1 MDSLFLLILLLLLLL
16 LLLVPGVGAGAGAG
30 AGAATLPDVFA
41 FAFAFAFA
49 FPFPF
54 RTVPDPVDGFVES
67 EVAAACAGLV
77 GETLSGI
84 LFCFRVFVVQL
95 EDACSIVL

>member
-30 AGAATLPDVFA
+30 AGAATLPDV
-41 FAFAFAFA
+41 FAFAFA